1 MTRMSS
7 RMMAF
12 AGLLGLCFGCVSTAF
27 GVQKD
32 ESRWDHLRVM
42 LFQDRTIHDGEEML
56 ALEAP
61 KRAHDAAIVPISIRP
76 AFAQSEDRHIKTI
89 TLVID
94 DNPSPIAGRFHFTPK
109 SGIAAVSTRVRV
121 NSYTNIRAIAE
132 TDDGELYMT
141 KRFVKASGGCSAP
154 AGKDMDAAMARI
166 GKMKLR
172 QSEAPVLGEP
182 SPVQFLLSHP
192 NSTGMQMDQL
202 TRHYVP
208 AHFVKRMEVQ
218 YRNEPILT
226 IESDISLSE
235 DPSIHFYFVP
245 DEPGELEVKAI
256 DSKDGAWT
264 RSWSI
269 SGVGS

>member
-121 NSYTNIRAIAE
+121 NFLYQYTGHRR
-132 TDDGELYMT
+132 D
-141 KRFVKASGGCSAP
+141 R
-154 AGKDMDAAMARI
+154 
-166 GKMKLR
+166 
-172 QSEAPVLGEP
+172 
-182 SPVQFLLSHP
+182 
-192 NSTGMQMDQL
+192 
-202 TRHYVP
+202 
-208 AHFVKRMEVQ
+208 
-218 YRNEPILT
+218 
-226 IESDISLSE
+226 
-235 DPSIHFYFVP
+235 
-245 DEPGELEVKAI
+245 
-256 DSKDGAWT
+256 
-264 RSWSI
+264 
-269 SGVGS
+269 